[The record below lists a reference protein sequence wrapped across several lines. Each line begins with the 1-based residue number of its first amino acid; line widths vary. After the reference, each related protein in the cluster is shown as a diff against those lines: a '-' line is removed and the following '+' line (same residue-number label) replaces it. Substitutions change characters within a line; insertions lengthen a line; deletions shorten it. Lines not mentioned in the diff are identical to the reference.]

1 MLTIPLWVH
10 SQKGMIEF
18 IKYQLEAQPEGKS
31 RNVEMCRV
39 MCARRPGSH
48 SVCVA
53 GTSGL
58 AGNSTVVYR
67 PIVST
72 RGAA

>member
-10 SQKGMIEF
+10 SQKGTIEF

-31 RNVEMCRV
+31 RNVERCRV
-39 MCARRPGSH
+39 MCARTPESN
-48 SVCVA
+48 SVRVA

-67 PIVST
+67 PIVSM
-72 RGAA
+72 RRAA